1 MVEYPD
7 ELKKLATITTDLGLP
22 AELRIRAIE
31 QISAIGSHEALLAL
45 LDVVANDKLTVR
57 ERELALERA
66 RKIVRSSH

>member
-31 QISAIGSHEALLAL
+31 QISTIGSHEALLAL